1 MKDTIMQK
9 EDAALSKWREQEKKS
24 LELLSL
30 LGDLRFDKNVE
41 MIYFH
46 HDLYDSRPS
55 ELLNTLKF
63 STKYTDSPIS
73 IDLIL
78 EITKIISKIDLL
90 APSKIDLGKLAMTW
104 LDDKKEEGNL
114 ETFINTELIDHVGIG
129 KKALSSRDIV
139 LYGFGRIGRLLA
151 RIIAMKTGRGE
162 QLRLRAVVLRPKL
175 SDRAEELEKRASLL
189 RKDSVHNE
197 FQGVVEVDVER
208 EEIIING
215 NRVKMIFAGKPEE
228 IDYTT
233 YGISNA
239 LVIDNTGMFRDKAG
253 LSRHLRPGATQVMLT
268 APGKDVP
275 NIVHGINQQELNF
288 REDVVFSAASCT
300 TNAIAPV
307 IKMIHETY
315 GIEKGHIETIHAY
328 TNDQNLIDNFH
339 KKPRRGRGAPLNMVL
354 TTTGAAKAVAKVIP
368 ELSGVLTGN
377 AVRVPTPNVSLAIMN
392 LTLDKGVTLEEL
404 NDSIRKSALYGKLV
418 EQIHYSTDTEL
429 VSNDVV
435 GHTTTSVIDAP
446 STIVSK
452 DGKTA
457 TIYAWYDNEYGY
469 SCQVVRLAK
478 YVSQVRRLR
487 YY

>member
-1 MKDTIMQK
+1 MKDTIMKK
-9 EDAALSKWREQEKKS
+9 EDTALSNWREQEKKS

-30 LGDLRFDKNVE
+30 LGYLRFDKNVE
-41 MIYFH
+41 LIYFH

-63 STKYTDSPIS
+63 SIKYTDSPIS
-73 IDLIL
+73 IDLML
-78 EITKIISKIDLL
+78 EITKVISKIDLL
-90 APSKIDLGKLAMTW
+90 APSKIDLGKLALAW
-104 LDDKKEEGNL
+104 LDEKKQKGKL
-114 ETFINTELIDHVGIG
+114 ETFINTELIDHVGLG
-129 KKALSSRDIV
+129 KKAFTSRDVV

-151 RIIAMKTGRGE
+151 RILAMKTGRGE
-162 QLRLRAVVLRPKL
+162 QLRLRAIVLRAKL
-175 SDRAEELEKRASLL
+175 PNRAEELEKRASLL
-189 RKDSVHNE
+189 RKDSVHDE
-197 FQGVVEVDVER
+197 FQGVVEVDIEK
-208 EEIIING
+208 EELIING
-215 NRVKMIFAGKPEE
+215 NRVKMIFAGSPEDV
-228 IDYTT
+228 DYTAH
-233 YGISNA
+233 GINNA

-253 LSRHLRPGATQVMLT
+253 LSRHLRPGATQVLLT
-268 APGKDVP
+268 APGADIP

-288 REDVVFSAASCT
+288 REDVIFSAASCT
-300 TNAIAPV
+300 TNAISPV
-307 IKMIHETY
+307 IKMVHDAY
-315 GIEKGHIETIHAY
+315 GIKKGHIETIHAY
-328 TNDQNLIDNFH
+328 TSDQNLIDNFH
-339 KKPRRGRGAPLNMVL
+339 KKPRRGRGAALNMVL

-392 LTLDKGVTLEEL
+392 LTLSKKVTLEKL
-404 NDSIRKSALYGKLV
+404 NNAIREAALHGKLV

-452 DGKTA
+452 DGKTV
-457 TIYAWYDNEYGY
+457 TIYAWYDNEFGY

>member
-1 MKDTIMQK
+1 MKGTIVTTDT
-9 EDAALSKWREQEKKS
+9 ALSNWREQEKQS
-24 LELLSL
+24 LELLNL

-41 MIYFH
+41 LIYFH

-55 ELLNTLKF
+55 QLLNTLLF
-63 STKYTDSPIS
+63 SKKYTETPIG

-90 APSKIDLGKLAMTW
+90 APSKIDAGKLALEW
-104 LDDKKEEGNL
+104 LDENKKEDNL
-114 ETFINTELIDHVGIG
+114 SKFINNKLIEHVGTG
-129 KKALSSRDIV
+129 KKVLDSRDIV
-139 LYGFGRIGRLLA
+139 LYGFGRIGRLVA
-151 RIIAMKTGRGE
+151 RIIAMKTGKGE
-162 QLRLRAVVLRPKL
+162 QLRLRAVVIRPKL

-189 RKDSVHNE
+189 RKDSVHGV

-208 EEIIING
+208 EELIING
-215 NRVKMIFAGKPEE
+215 NRVKMIFAGRPSDV
-228 IDYTT
+228 DYTE
-233 YGISNA
+233 YGINNA
-239 LVIDNTGMFRDKAG
+239 MVIDNTGMYRDKEG
-253 LSRHLRPGATQVMLT
+253 LSNHLRPGATQVMLT
-268 APGKDVP
+268 APGKDIP

-288 REDVVFSAASCT
+288 REDNIISAASCT
-300 TNAIAPV
+300 TNAISPV
-307 IKMIHETY
+307 LKMIQDTY
-315 GIEKGHIETIHAY
+315 GIDKGHIETIHAY

-354 TTTGAAKAVAKVIP
+354 TTTGAAAAVAKVIP
-368 ELSGVLTGN
+368 ELKGILTGN

-392 LTLDKGVTLEEL
+392 LTLKEATSLEGL
-404 NDSIRKSALYGKLV
+404 NDLLRNAALHGKLV
-418 EQIHYSTDTEL
+418 EQIHFSTDTEL
-429 VSNDVV
+429 VSSDVV
-435 GHTTTSVIDAP
+435 GHTTTSVLDAP

-452 DGKTA
+452 DGKTV